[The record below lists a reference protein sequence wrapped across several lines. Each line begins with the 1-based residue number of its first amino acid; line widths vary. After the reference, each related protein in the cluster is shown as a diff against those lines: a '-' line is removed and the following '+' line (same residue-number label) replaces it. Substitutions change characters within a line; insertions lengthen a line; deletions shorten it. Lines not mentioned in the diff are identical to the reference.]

1 MTIHRSFSA
10 LAYSME
16 EFTTESFMVLAPIV
30 VPNVSRRAAHT
41 ARALKAV
48 ELFSRLLAIPCAAE
62 RHSLFSMSI
71 AAQIATMQI
80 SACKNLLEDYA
91 LVIGR
96 DRLRLTIGF
105 LNTMGDFWPL
115 GKKMAQ
121 EVKAIARSALVG
133 GQDTVQANTDG
144 EVDVM
149 RNEPLW
155 NIQPSSQVDIY
166 SAIVLPMDSGMAA
179 SGYTSAAPL
188 LNHFSNP
195 SEMSSS
201 MPCDGTL
208 QNSYDIQSDQN
219 DI

>member
-1 MTIHRSFSA
+1 MTIHRSFSV

-41 ARALKAV
+41 AGALKAV

-149 RNEPLW
+149 DTHRRLHCL
-155 NIQPSSQVDIY
+155 ITSRTRMKCLRRCLVTALCRTHMIY
-166 SAIVLPMDSGMAA
+166 NQIKMIYKGRLRWR
-179 SGYTSAAPL
+179 
-188 LNHFSNP
+188 
-195 SEMSSS
+195 
-201 MPCDGTL
+201 
-208 QNSYDIQSDQN
+208 
-219 DI
+219 